1 MMSRLYFQK
10 KITSEVFKE
19 RNIGKIDY
27 LLINLQHVMLEKDD
41 QYVSDSSLCQCSFL
55 NPHSLHSVETKK
67 NSVALLEVLIVI
79 NYPLEGFQAEI
90 QTRLFL
96 KYLTTLKLYVILILF
111 SCLYV
116 YRIRRF
122 LLTQKNIDI
131 KKKKKRRRGND
142 LMEGFYSLGSQRP
155 KCNS

>member
-96 KYLTTLKLYVILILF
+96 KCLATLKLYVVLILF
-111 SCLYV
+111 SYLCV
-116 YRIRRF
+116 YRIRIF
-122 LLTQKNIDI
+122 LTQKYIDI
-131 KKKKKRRRGND
+131 LKKRSND

-155 KCNS
+155 KCKS